1 MASYKDYYQILGVP
15 RTAGQKEIKAAY
27 RKLAAKHHPDK
38 NPGDKQAEERFK
50 EINEAYTVLS
60 DPEKRK
66 FYDQYGSAEA
76 RPTYTPPPGGF
87 TVEGDFGD
95 FSDFFRSLFGG
106 FGGSRRSD
114 PFEAFARSADFG
126 RTSRPRVA
134 QDAEGRLSVDV
145 ETAYRGGTVPITLDG
160 RRIDVTIP
168 KGTRPG
174 ATLRLRGQAPSGG
187 DLYLKVDLKPHPRFR
202 LEGDDV
208 YIDVPVP
215 DYLAVL
221 GGTVRVPTL
230 DGDVELTI
238 PKQSQSGRV
247 LRLRGRGWPRRDGTR
262 GDAFAELRL
271 VVPERPS
278 EAQLRLY
285 EQLKALAEGRVRE
298 AAD

>member
-1 MASYKDYYQILGVP
+1 VWIVASYKDYYRLLGVP
-15 RTAGQKEIKAAY
+15 RTATQKEIKAAF

-50 EINEAYTVLS
+50 EINEAYAVLS

-66 FYDQYGSAEA
+66 FYDQYGNAEG

-87 TVEGDFGD
+87 TVEGDLGD

-106 FGGSRRSD
+106 SRRSD
-114 PFEAFARSADFG
+114 PFQEFARASEFTRG
-126 RTSRPRVA
+126 PVRR
-134 QDAEGRLSVDV
+134 DAEGAISVDL
-145 ETAYRGGTVPITLDG
+145 ETAYRGGTTTITVDG
-160 RRIDVTIP
+160 RRIEVTIT

-174 ATLRLRGQAPSGG
+174 ATLRLRGQATAGG
-187 DLYLKVDLKPHPRFR
+187 DLYLKVDIKPHPRFR
-202 LEGDDV
+202 LDGDDI
-208 YIDVPVP
+208 YINVPVP

-230 DGDVELTI
+230 DGDVELTVPRQI
-238 PKQSQSGRV
+238 QSGQV

-262 GDAFAELRL
+262 GDALAELHIT
-271 VVPERPS
+271 VPERPS